1 MASLP
6 LQQAIVAASQA
17 YSKPDGIVFEY
28 GTAGVSGQMRF
39 GLVIN
44 KSV

>member
-6 LQQAIVAASQA
+6 LQHAIVAGIQA
-17 YSKPDGIVFEY
+17 YAKPDGIVFEY

-39 GLVIN
+39 GLVMV